1 MNGAWIPSLRAVML
15 FAMMIIALLAF
26 SAAKIAAVG
35 GVANGVDLDFNVA
48 AKVNPDTPRF
58 AVPIP
63 GQQAAEMLQNPASDH
78 RELGTWLLMIFGL
91 GAVAFA
97 LRCRRSEP
105 TRHQFV

>member
-1 MNGAWIPSLRAVML
+1 MSGSWIPSLRAVML
-15 FAMMIIALLAF
+15 FAMIALLAF
-26 SAAKIAAVG
+26 SVAKIAALG
-35 GVANGVDLDFNVA
+35 GIVSGKDMDFSVA

-58 AVPIP
+58 AIPIP
-63 GQQAAEMLQNPASDH
+63 GQQAVEMLQNPAADD
-78 RELGTWLLMIFGL
+78 RELGAWLLMIFGL